1 MSTNLSAIIPVY
13 NEEKNIPVLYKRLKI
28 VFNKISKNHEIIFI
42 NDGSVDNSKKEI
54 QKIIRRDKKVKFI
67 NFSRNF
73 GHMSAVSAGLAHAKG
88 NKVVLMDADLQDP
101 PEVIT
106 KMIKKAKE
114 GYDVVYGIK
123 EKRKE
128 GVVRRVLFK
137 SFYKILDNI
146 STYKM
151 PLDSGT
157 FSLMDKKVVAVLNT
171 LPEKNKY
178 LSGLRSWVG
187 FSQIGITYERAARYS
202 GKPMSIKKLTKL
214 AIDGFVSFSYLP
226 LRLASFLGFLTA
238 TVAFIFTVVVL
249 VLKIFFGFGLIGWAS
264 TLSAILLLSGVQ
276 LITLGIIGEY
286 LARIYDQV
294 KSRPEYI
301 ISEKIGFKK

>member
-157 FSLMDKKVVAVLNT
+157 FSLMDKKVVAVLNI